1 MEKRKKDGKRKE
13 PASESAQPDGKKA
26 YLTRPSKK
34 KVVVPSDKARKKDDE
49 KNEDAVQWKSASEQ
63 ADWLTNA
70 FFTVCGNKLS
80 SLEREPIPERGVVQI
95 SDERDHSVEN
105 LGFHAKRMI
114 PQWKDLLIRPRDTEK
129 VPGREPGSPTLLVLC
144 SSAIRAVELLRGL
157 TVFTKSCKPVK
168 LFAKHIKVDE
178 QVALLKEQVYIG
190 AGTPSRVRKLAD
202 LGALDFGQTTIIL
215 LDMHRDA
222 KGLSVLSVP
231 EVKDEFWELY
241 RTHLHQRVLKNQLRL
256 CLY

>member
-80 SLEREPIPERGVVQI
+80 SLEREPIPGTAPSI
-95 SDERDHSVEN
+95 NHS
-105 LGFHAKRMI
+105 
-114 PQWKDLLIRPRDTEK
+114 
-129 VPGREPGSPTLLVLC
+129 
-144 SSAIRAVELLRGL
+144 
-157 TVFTKSCKPVK
+157 
-168 LFAKHIKVDE
+168 
-178 QVALLKEQVYIG
+178 
-190 AGTPSRVRKLAD
+190 
-202 LGALDFGQTTIIL
+202 
-215 LDMHRDA
+215 
-222 KGLSVLSVP
+222 
-231 EVKDEFWELY
+231 
-241 RTHLHQRVLKNQLRL
+241 
-256 CLY
+256 